1 MYRLLILL
9 SEWGYWGEELVAP
22 LEVFKKAKCSFDF
35 TTPKGQRPIALPASY
50 DTESIDPPLGR
61 TVVAKAMA
69 EAVKLIDNPETAE
82 GSVLNSPIN
91 LSTWFPK
98 NPLLSSSNYNRE
110 REEYFRQLED
120 RKREIGKKYDAL
132 LIVGGSGPLLD
143 MVNNYRVKDLIRCF
157 YELGKP
163 IAAECYGVPCLAF
176 TNVSD
181 DDKRSIVSG
190 KHVTGHPRA
199 YDYQEGSAFWDRE
212 HSKYLVTD
220 FPTLPLQMILEWA
233 VQPGGLFHGNVG
245 KEVSVI
251 VDYPFITGRS
261 TMDSELTGRKLLDV
275 LGGDHSPYGWQ
286 PTLAQAQ
293 GVVAVD
299 R

>member
-1 MYRLLILL
+1 MHRILILL

-22 LEVFKKAKCSFDF
+22 LEVFKAEGCATDF
-35 TTPKGQRPIALPASY
+35 MTPKGQRPIALPASY
-50 DTESIDPPLGR
+50 DFRSVDPPLGC
-61 TVVAKAMA
+61 TVVTNEMA
-69 EAVKLIDNPETAE
+69 EAVKKYDDPATPE
-82 GSVLNSPIN
+82 GSALNDPIN
-91 LSTWFPK
+91 LSSWFPV

-110 REEYFRQLED
+110 REEYFRCLD
-120 RKREIGKKYDAL
+120 NRKSEIDGKYDAL
-132 LIVGGSGPLLD
+132 LIVGGSGPLFD
-143 MVNNYRVKDLIRCF
+143 MVNNYRVHDLIRCF

-176 TNVSD
+176 TRISD

-199 YDYQEGSAFWDRE
+199 YDYQEGSAFWHRKYKE
-212 HSKYLVTD
+212 YLVTD

-233 VQPGGLFHGNVG
+233 VEPGGLFHGNVG

-261 TMDSELTGRKLLDV
+261 TMDSELTGKKLLEV
-275 LGGDHSPYGWQ
+275 LAGKREPYGWR
-286 PTLAQAQ
+286 PN
-293 GVVAVD
+293 
-299 R
+299 